1 MSMYK
6 LKHLNVMSVAKIGAI
21 FGLIWGLIW
30 GILMALWVGSL
41 GIIAKSLFPMA
52 GLGAGLILVFMIIF
66 GLIAGFIGG
75 AFWAFIYN
83 IAAGFI
89 GPIEMDLEL

>member
-6 LKHLNVMSVAKIGAI
+6 LKQLNIMSVAKIGAI
-21 FGLIWGLIW
+21 LGLIWGLIW
-30 GILMALWVGSL
+30 GSIMAIWASSL
-41 GIIAKSLFPMA
+41 GVIATSLMSMA
-52 GLGAGLILVFMIIF
+52 GLGAGLIFVSAIIF

-83 IAAGFI
+83 VVAGFI
-89 GPIEMDLEL
+89 GPIEMDLEV